1 MNYMGRV
8 IRKENGHKVWPDVYV
23 LMRIYFS
30 PSEFSEAEKELR
42 DDHEDRA
49 KDIISGCLD
58 KLKISL
64 NSVKANREQYEKRW
78 GDSGRVIFL
87 YNDDTPELGN
97 KKLYYIKKL
106 HHFLESCMVEFLLY
120 PFLL

>member
-30 PSEFSEAEKELR
+30 PSEFSEAEKEF
-42 DDHEDRA
+42 EDRAKDIKRA

-58 KLKISL
+58 KLDISL
-64 NSVKANREQYEKRW
+64 NSVKANREQYEKRCRE
-78 GDSGRVIFL
+78 GNSGRVIFL

-97 KKLYYIKKL
+97 KK
-106 HHFLESCMVEFLLY
+106 MMNY
-120 PFLL
+120 PLKMF